1 MPHRHL
7 DHLKQ
12 TALAYAVLYF
22 NGRMPTSPGSK
33 KATRTLKDD
42 EAIAWLLE
50 YYAKRED
57 YYGQKENTATDYR
70 EKTRYGRRKEASKKI
85 VEKLGYIATKY
96 KLAGK
101 DSQKWANGTIYSP
114 LPRREGEKEVE
125 YAERLQKSLEERNV
139 DEIEGRVDY
148 LNMQLLLT
156 EEILVLSRDSQIN
169 PLLKEREVMERKNWI
184 QGRLR
189 SLEIEL
195 DEAI

>member
-85 VEKLGYIATKY
+85 VEKLGKTLK
-96 KLAGK
+96 
-101 DSQKWANGTIYSP
+101 NGLMEPFIHPYP
-114 LPRREGEKEVE
+114 
-125 YAERLQKSLEERNV
+125 EERV
-139 DEIEGRVDY
+139 
-148 LNMQLLLT
+148 
-156 EEILVLSRDSQIN
+156 
-169 PLLKEREVMERKNWI
+169 KKK
-184 QGRLR
+184 
-189 SLEIEL
+189 
-195 DEAI
+195 